1 MCLYLLKNEEGPRE
15 HLFPQNPNS
24 HGFVFVFL
32 FVCVF
37 IFVFVFNE
45 EGPREPPVSPESK
58 LSWSTSACQSLD
70 IVHHQPVDNHWVS
83 VST

>member
-1 MCLYLLKNEEGPRE
+1 MFVFYEEDPYEPPFFTESKLSR
-15 HLFPQNPNS
+15 FFVFV
-24 HGFVFVFL
+24 FVFVFL
-32 FVCVF
+32 FVF

-70 IVHHQPVDNHWVS
+70 IVHHQPVDNH
-83 VST
+83 